1 MNYTDLVTFFK
12 SKYKKNQLK
21 SFEQIKRLDSL
32 VLDSKGHN
40 DNDGYQVFTPRF
52 IVENM
57 CSSIGEEIFDFSK
70 NVLEPTSGDGA
81 FTVYILKKRLEKAFT
96 SGNFE
101 LNSLRA
107 LSTLYSIEMD
117 EELITKQRNNVFT
130 LFCNFIDE
138 RKIILPSEYYD
149 FLKCMILSNF
159 IWAMFNT
166 DKNTQSMASFNGEI
180 DLAFTMPNAE
190 KNKEN
195 DNYIRFPVW
204 NIADDSITMSE
215 EGAEL

>member
-1 MNYTDLVTFFK
+1 MNYPNLMTFFK
-12 SKYKKNQLK
+12 SRYKKNQLR
-21 SFEQIKRLDSL
+21 SFEQIKRLDTL
-32 VLDSKGHN
+32 ELDSKGHN
-40 DNDGYQVFTPRF
+40 DNDGYQVFTPLF

-57 CSSIGEEIFDFSK
+57 CSSIGEEMFDFSK
-70 NVLEPTSGDGA
+70 NILEPTSGDRA
-81 FTVYILKKRLEKAFT
+81 FTTYILRKRLEKAYE

-101 LNSLRA
+101 LDSLKA
-107 LSTLYSIEMD
+107 LSTIYSIEMD
-117 EELITKQRNNVFT
+117 EELIIKQRNNIFT

-138 RKIILPSEYYD
+138 RKINLPLEYYE
-149 FLKCMILSNF
+149 FLKCMIFSNF

-166 DKNTQSMASFNGEI
+166 DKNTQSMASFNGET
-180 DLAFTMPNAE
+180 DLAFAMPNAE

-204 NIADDSITMSE
+204 NITNDSISMRE